1 MEKRIMHIIS
11 GMLLVVALLS
21 MTGCGKSGH
30 AESQRTDTGTDA
42 GMQTYSVYYMN
53 QKWTEFSVYDTKI
66 DQLESTENV
75 IDKLMNLLISTE
87 DEQLYDRCILLH
99 TTWIPYR
106 EFEEV
111 LGIHGIDEYI
121 RYGGT
126 MSLGGVHYNETST
139 FATLESTDQYV
150 YTAIARNIQ
159 HSLRCYQ
166 YENHFQHLRDL
177 YDKNELTSAINRV
190 VGDIN
195 HRFTLEVLTQ
205 DFKSHDLG
213 TSASNLRRDRKNPT
227 DILDRVDVAEVTDN
241 LRKLLEIRNKKEQ
254 QVELDDVH
262 AAEIEEYLN
271 LLEFEQKNGFAF
283 AIVFLICVSLILCY
297 IVSYLV
303 DIFVKQIKAVLLK
316 EKMYKK
322 FNNLQDVY
330 KNTLIQIYRQPTK
343 SLKMEMSNS
352 VAAYLTA
359 IRAIDRSELSD
370 MGYIFDYFLQPWV
383 VMSIERLIEENK
395 KYIKKLEKA
404 IPKIKDKDE
413 QNELKENLKVCRANL
428 EYLTTVDESNNFNEW
443 E

>member
-1 MEKRIMHIIS
+1 MDW
-11 GMLLVVALLS
+11 LS
-21 MTGCGKSGH
+21 
-30 AESQRTDTGTDA
+30 
-42 GMQTYSVYYMN
+42 
-53 QKWTEFSVYDTKI
+53 KI
-66 DQLESTENV
+66 PNWV
-75 IDKLMNLLISTE
+75 KIPIK
-87 DEQLYDRCILLH
+87 ILLPALA
-99 TTWIPYR
+99 I
-106 EFEEV
+106 FSGFIV
-111 LGIHGIDEYI
+111 LASD
-121 RYGGT
+121 
-126 MSLGGVHYNETST
+126 N
-139 FATLESTDQYV
+139 
-150 YTAIARNIQ
+150 
-159 HSLRCYQ
+159 
-166 YENHFQHLRDL
+166 
-177 YDKNELTSAINRV
+177 
-190 VGDIN
+190 
-195 HRFTLEVLTQ
+195 VL
-205 DFKSHDLG
+205 
-213 TSASNLRRDRKNPT
+213 
-227 DILDRVDVAEVTDN
+227 
-241 LRKLLEIRNKKEQ
+241 
-254 QVELDDVH
+254 
-262 AAEIEEYLN
+262 EYLN

-370 MGYIFDYFLQPWV
+370 IGYIFDYFLQPWV

-404 IPKIKDKDE
+404 IPKIKDNDE
-413 QNELKENLKVCRANL
+413 QRELKENLKVCRTNL